1 MYTIMHEPGEDVA
14 ICFKHDS
21 CTDVI
26 MLDQAMGMAFRLGLT
41 FHDLESM
48 LDALDKALPELDAR
62 AKDDSKKGK
71 CLGDVEH
78 GDGRAFAKAIVDG
91 WRRAGL

>member
-1 MYTIMHEPGEDVA
+1 
-14 ICFKHDS
+14 
-21 CTDVI
+21 

-62 AKDDSKKGK
+62 AKDDPKKGK
-71 CLGDVEH
+71 CLGDVLGNSQKVLELIEKFEAEWD
-78 GDGRAFAKAIVDG
+78 GDE
-91 WRRAGL
+91 